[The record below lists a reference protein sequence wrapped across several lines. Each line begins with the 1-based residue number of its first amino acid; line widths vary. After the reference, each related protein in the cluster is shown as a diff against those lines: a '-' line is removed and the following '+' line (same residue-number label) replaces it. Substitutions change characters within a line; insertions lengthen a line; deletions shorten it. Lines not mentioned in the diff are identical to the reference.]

1 MNTEPK
7 KRKKAPKPGIEGAG
21 GKTRS
26 EPSSK
31 KVQFG
36 EDVTEKEPSQIR
48 KTRFVK
54 PEEYGLDHSSTVTIT
69 TNPAKRNE

>member
-1 MNTEPK
+1 MNSEPK
-7 KRKKAPKPGIEGAG
+7 KRKKAPKPGGEGAE

-26 EPSSK
+26 APSSK

-36 EDVTEKEPSQIR
+36 EDLEEKEPSQIR

-54 PEEYGLDHSSTVTIT
+54 PEEYDLEHTPTVTVQT
-69 TNPAKRNE
+69 APTKRNE

>member
-7 KRKKAPKPGIEGAG
+7 KRKKAPKPGIEGAEG
-21 GKTRS
+21 MTRS

-36 EDVTEKEPSQIR
+36 EDVKEKEPSQIR

-54 PEEYGLDHSSTVTIT
+54 PDRA
-69 TNPAKRNE
+69 TN